1 MPPTPYRLWFETFPR
16 LVIEKFFIFLKYGVD
31 KGGIKWFNVGR
42 FPTECMDKRNKQDD
56 FAETQKNGISGGCP
70 FGRYDHTID
79 AKKRLTIPALL
90 RELLGNPDR
99 LYVLRFPGAPCLTLM
114 TDEEM
119 QGRMAKLRESGKSI
133 FDPNRANALRYIGE
147 NSEVVQV
154 DDNGRIRICDRLM
167 RQIGLLKDAV
177 FIGTGLTVEVWAL
190 ENKPRDDGPVD
201 EQEYANALALV
212 GF

>member
-1 MPPTPYRLWFETFPR
+1 M
-16 LVIEKFFIFLKYGVD
+16 EKS
-31 KGGIKWFNVGR
+31 
-42 FPTECMDKRNKQDD
+42 NKQDD

-90 RELLGNPDR
+90 RDLLGSPNR
-99 LYVLRFPGAPCLTLM
+99 LYVLRFPGALCLTLM
-114 TDEEM
+114 TDAEM
-119 QGRMAKLRESGKSI
+119 TSRMDALKAKQKSV
-133 FDPNRANALRYIGE
+133 FDPNIARALRYIGE

-190 ENKPRDDGPVD
+190 ENKPKDDGPLD